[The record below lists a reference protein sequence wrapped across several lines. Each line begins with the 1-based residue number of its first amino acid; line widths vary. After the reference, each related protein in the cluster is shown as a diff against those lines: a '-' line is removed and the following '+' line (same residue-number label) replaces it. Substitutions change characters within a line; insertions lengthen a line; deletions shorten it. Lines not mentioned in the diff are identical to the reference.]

1 MLKEKEGYIRNF
13 MGFLDV
19 WMAWLA
25 YHITLSV
32 LYSGLAFV
40 VNKDLLITNIFIF
53 IVWYGLSKLFHL
65 NEIYRSRPFSVIL
78 YNCLAQG
85 LVGAAILAFLLVMF
99 NLYYPGLKI
108 FAVFAALSILFC
120 FASKVLIYSG
130 LKLIRKRGMNTRNLL
145 FVGDKSGVNLLQLI
159 HERYEWGYRIIG
171 VVGDETIKQRFG
183 DLYPVFDHN
192 DVDFDTL
199 ISGKSIDEVVYA
211 CEYDSMKEVKALM
224 DSCHEIGVTF
234 RLYSP
239 FLNMLTSNTN
249 IHYYDTHAVLTV
261 ANTPNDFLRMKLK
274 RLIDILISG
283 CAILALLPVF
293 LLIALVIKLGSKGPV
308 LFSQKRVGLRG
319 RRFMVHKFRTMVVDA
334 EAKKQDLMEQNEMD
348 GPVFKIAN
356 DPRITQC
363 GRFLRKTSLDEL
375 PQFFNVLFGDMSIVG
390 PRPPVPNEVVQY
402 ERWQLRR
409 LSMRPGI
416 TCLWQIAPSRNDISF
431 EDWMR
436 LDMEYIDN
444 WSLRL
449 DFIIILKTIRTV
461 LRADGK

>member
-1 MLKEKEGYIRNF
+1 MLKEKEGYVRNF

-32 LYSGLAFV
+32 LYSELAFI
-40 VNKDLLITNIFIF
+40 VNKDILVTNIFIF
-53 IVWYGLSKLFHL
+53 FVWYGLSKLFHL
-65 NEIYRSRPFSVIL
+65 NELYRSRPYSVIL

-85 LVGAAILAFLLVMF
+85 LLGAAMLSFLLVAF

-108 FAVFAALSILFC
+108 ILVFAGVSIFFC
-120 FASKVLIYSG
+120 SVSKIFIYSL
-130 LKLIRKRGMNTRNLL
+130 LKVIRKRGMNTRNVL
-145 FVGDKSGVNLLQLI
+145 FVGDKTGLSLLQMI
-159 HERYEWGYRIIG
+159 HERYEWGYRILG
-171 VVGDETIKQRFG
+171 VVGDDTLKKLVG
-183 DLYPVFDHN
+183 DHYPVYNHG

-199 ISGKSIDEVVYA
+199 ISGKSIDEVIYA
-211 CEYDSMKEVKALM
+211 CEYDSMREVKSLM

-239 FLNMLTSNTN
+239 FLNMLTSNTH
-249 IHYYDTHAVLTV
+249 IHYFDTHAVLTV
-261 ANTPNDFLRMKLK
+261 SNTPNDFLMMKMK
-274 RLIDILISG
+274 RLVDIILAG
-283 CAILALLPVF
+283 TAILLLMPVY
-293 LLIALVIKLGSKGPV
+293 LLIALVIKLDSRGPV

-319 RRFMVHKFRTMVVDA
+319 RRFMVHKFRTMVVNADA
-334 EAKKQDLMEQNEMD
+334 MKQDLMGQNEMD

-356 DPRITQC
+356 DPRITRC

-390 PRPPVPNEVVQY
+390 PRPPVPAEVVQY